1 MLFQSF
7 HTCEISFPCYLL
19 SVEILWFGFPD
30 SMLHDS
36 ILSTRSGP
44 GNTLSKTIFGHW
56 LIYTF
61 VLKVVLTSLL
71 MVCNGTQLSELLPV
85 MKYLVK

>member
-1 MLFQSF
+1 MKSVSRAFCS
-7 HTCEISFPCYLL
+7 LL
-19 SVEILWFGFPD
+19 KYVVWFGFPD

-36 ILSTRSGP
+36 ILSTGSGP
-44 GNTLSKTIFGHW
+44 GNTLSKMIFGHW
-56 LIYTF
+56 LICTF

-71 MVCNGTQLSELLPV
+71 MVCSGAQLSELLPV